1 MAALQD
7 QFSSLIA
14 QNEKLKNERDKGLD
28 KYRTKSAQYKQKL
41 KLALQNLQTLAQR
54 IARYEI

>member
-28 KYRTKSAQYKQKL
+28 KYRGKSTQYKQKL